1 MGSLSSWWDERESET
16 PFMAAVGK
24 GGLKAA
30 IKNLQDQGFDYLF
43 CDTPPQANADI
54 EAIIKLSD
62 LVVIPV
68 VPSPHDLR
76 AIGATV
82 ELVER
87 HNRPMVFVVSNA
99 SATGKLTLQAVTALS
114 AHGTVAPV
122 IIKTRQDYRSSMIKG
137 LTVGEAFPKSKSTQ
151 EITELWAYIQTRLKK
166 GAS

>member
-1 MGSLSSWWDERESET
+1 MKVVSLCSIKGGASKSTLSGHLAVEASKRFKTAACDLDPMGSLSSWWDERESET

-43 CDTPPQANADI
+43 CDTPPQASADI

-87 HNRPMVFVVSNA
+87 HNRPMVFVVSN
-99 SATGKLTLQAVTALS
+99 
-114 AHGTVAPV
+114 
-122 IIKTRQDYRSSMIKG
+122 
-137 LTVGEAFPKSKSTQ
+137 
-151 EITELWAYIQTRLKK
+151 
-166 GAS
+166 